1 MISFRPACLLYKGKK
16 TQKTPRKIKKQT
28 PLHLHATSN
37 KTNIVSTT
45 TYNTSQRRNTFLKR
59 KKKKIEPNTL
69 SVGYKCKTNS
79 MPALKLQGMIAH
91 LHSHSEKMRM
101 TAGKVW
107 NNAMHT
113 K

>member
-1 MISFRPACLLYKGKK
+1 MK
-16 TQKTPRKIKKQT
+16 
-28 PLHLHATSN
+28 
-37 KTNIVSTT
+37 
-45 TYNTSQRRNTFLKR
+45 
-59 KKKKIEPNTL
+59 PNTL
-69 SVGYKCKTNS
+69 GAGYKCKTNS

-113 K
+113 GELKSKRKERVPSLVATGEEEVVCEF